1 MMLAFAKAVSAQHV
15 TGTFTDLPNQ
25 FVSLYGFQNFETY
38 TIDSTATDATGHFT
52 LAFSKNEYG
61 MGFLKSVD
69 NTPFIFILA
78 NEEVGLKGDA
88 PSSPE
93 SVFINKGNQNKA
105 FNTYAIQY
113 GFA

>member
-15 TGTFTDLPNQ
+15 TGTFTDLPKQ

-52 LAFSKNEYG
+52 PAFSKNEYG